1 MSLLFAASPPKEYS
15 QLEKWK
21 SDDTNRSHSC
31 VQMRLRNQAAAE
43 AAAEMIA
50 AIAFEATWKNIAG
63 CGRQM

>member
-1 MSLLFAASPPKEYS
+1 MRQMAMS
-15 QLEKWK
+15 
-21 SDDTNRSHSC
+21 
-31 VQMRLRNQAAAE
+31 LRNQAAAE